1 MLGYPCQ
8 GTQLVHIWAG
18 EPYASHSENVE
29 NINLAEDT
37 LKKKKR
43 VLIRNAGP
51 MLGELPLAM
60 DLDT

>member
-8 GTQLVHIWAG
+8 GMQLVHIWAG
-18 EPYASHSENVE
+18 KPHGSHRENLE

-37 LKKKKR
+37 LKKKR
-43 VLIRNAGP
+43 VLIRKAGA
-51 MLGELPLAM
+51 MFAELCLAM

>member
-1 MLGYPCQ
+1 MLGYPWQ

-37 LKKKKR
+37 LKKKKKKEYSSE
-43 VLIRNAGP
+43 
-51 MLGELPLAM
+51 MLGLCLVNY
-60 DLDT
+60 L